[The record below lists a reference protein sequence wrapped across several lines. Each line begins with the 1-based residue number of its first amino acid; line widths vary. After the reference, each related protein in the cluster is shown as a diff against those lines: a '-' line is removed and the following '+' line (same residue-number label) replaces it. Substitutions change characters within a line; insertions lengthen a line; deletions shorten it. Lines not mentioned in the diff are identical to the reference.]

1 MIINGFNLKSK
12 NNLNVFLVST
22 DSGDY
27 ILHSDVIVKYGLML
41 GENDDKIFK
50 SACEESEVLIA
61 TVVVNKYLNSRIK
74 TEKQLKEYLSKKGFS
89 KSAIEQVIDKLKEYK
104 IIDDSEYAKAFI
116 RSNANNSKLRLKK
129 KLSQSGVDKKFIEQ
143 ELENVDELESCFNSA
158 KKFFKSKDI
167 NKDSCEK
174 LTRRLSYQGYSW
186 ETIKRVLNKLTDIE
200 FEDY

>member
-1 MIINGFNLKSK
+1 MEKRNSIVAAVVVAVGIIVLGLCIRGGLKSFTENQRVVTVK
-12 NNLNVFLVST
+12 GLAEREVKADKAIWPIVFKEVGNNLPALYKTVEQKN
-22 DSGDY
+22 
-27 ILHSDVIVKYGLML
+27 
-41 GENDDKIFK
+41 KI
-50 SACEESEVLIA
+50 
-61 TVVVNKYLNSRIK
+61 
-74 TEKQLKEYLSKKGFS
+74 
-89 KSAIEQVIDKLKEYK
+89 VIDKLKEYK

-143 ELENVDELESCFNSA
+143 ELENVDEFESCFNNA

-186 ETIKRVLNKLTDIE
+186 ETIKKVLNKLTDIE

>member
-1 MIINGFNLKSK
+1 MIINSFNLKSK
-12 NNLNVFLVST
+12 NNSNVFLVST
-22 DSGDY
+22 NSGDF
-27 ILHSDVIVKYGLML
+27 ILHSDVIVKYGLLL

-74 TEKQLKEYLSKKGFS
+74 TEKQLKEYLSKKGFG
-89 KSAIEQVIDKLKEYK
+89 KSAVEQVIDKLKEYK

-143 ELENVDELESCFNSA
+143 ELENVDEFESCFNSA
-158 KKFFKSKDI
+158 KKYLKSKDI
-167 NKDSCEK
+167 NKDS
-174 LTRRLSYQGYSW
+174 
-186 ETIKRVLNKLTDIE
+186 
-200 FEDY
+200 